1 MEGLG
6 RDVGRLGPLAS
17 TSQKNRTA
25 ERSRSI
31 FTTEVIVYHCA
42 LHDVHIPFLMT
53 PANLPLSAAENNR
66 YSRHLLLPE
75 IGEAGQQKMKAAKV
89 LVVGCGGLGCPVLQY
104 LAAAGVGTLGLLDFD
119 TVDDSNLQRQ
129 VLYATADVGRP
140 KAVVAAEKLGAQN
153 PFIRLQTHQV
163 HLTAVNALELFAGY
177 DMVVDCSDNFA
188 TRYLV
193 NDACVI
199 AGKPLVFGAI
209 FKFEGQV
216 SVFNHQNGPT
226 YRCLYPEPPA
236 PDDAPS
242 CAEIGVLGV
251 LPGLVG
257 TMQAT
262 ETLKIIL
269 ELGEVLSG
277 RLLMVDA
284 LGMRFQTIR
293 FRAVVANQ
301 QLTELAADYAA
312 FCGEAPPETAPH
324 RASEVSADELKA
336 WLQSGRPLQLLDVR
350 EPHEAA
356 RRSIGAQLIPL
367 GQLNEKLAELRPD
380 VPVVVHC
387 ASGVRSQ
394 KAAQLLL
401 AQGFGEVYSLRNGLA
416 DY

>member
-1 MEGLG
+1 M
-6 RDVGRLGPLAS
+6 PS
-17 TSQKNRTA
+17 Y
-25 ERSRSI
+25 SI
-31 FTTEVIVYHCA
+31 PC
-42 LHDVHIPFLMT
+42 LMNT
-53 PANLPLSAAENNR
+53 VSPPLSAAENNR

-75 IGEAGQQKMKAAKV
+75 IGAAGQLKLKAAKV

-104 LAAAGVGTLGLLDFD
+104 LAAAGVGTLGLLDSD
-119 TVDDSNLQRQ
+119 QVDDSNLQRQ

-140 KAVVAAEKLGAQN
+140 KAVVAAEKLQAQN
-153 PFIRLQTHQV
+153 PFIKLRTHQL
-163 HLTAVNALELFAGY
+163 HLSSANALALFIEY
-177 DMVVDCSDNFA
+177 DIVVDCSDNFA

-199 AGKPLVFGAI
+199 LGKPLVFGAI

-216 SVFNHQNGPT
+216 SVFNYQGGPT
-226 YRCLYPEPPA
+226 YRCLYPQPPA
-236 PDDAPS
+236 PGEAPS

-277 RLLMVDA
+277 RLLLVDA
-284 LGMRFQTIR
+284 LGMRFQTMR
-293 FRAVVANQ
+293 FNAIAANQ
-301 QLTELAADYAA
+301 QLPALAPDYAA
-312 FCGEAPPETAPH
+312 FCGELPTETAPA
-324 RASEVSADELKA
+324 RAPEISAEELKE
-336 WLQSGRPLQLLDVR
+336 WQQSGRPLQLLDVR
-350 EPHEAA
+350 EPHEYA
-356 RRSIGAQLIPL
+356 RRNIGGQPIPLAQLPD
-367 GQLNEKLAELRPD
+367 QLVHLQPG

-401 AQGFGEVYSLRNGLA
+401 ARGFPEVYSLRNGLA

>member
-1 MEGLG
+1 MNPV
-6 RDVGRLGPLAS
+6 DI
-17 TSQKNRTA
+17 T
-25 ERSRSI
+25 
-31 FTTEVIVYHCA
+31 F
-42 LHDVHIPFLMT
+42 
-53 PANLPLSAAENNR
+53 SAAETNR

-75 IGEAGQQKMKAAKV
+75 IGLAGQQRLKAARV

-140 KAVVAAEKLGAQN
+140 KAVVAAEKLAAQN
-153 PFIRLQTHQV
+153 PFITLRTHQV
-163 HLTAVNALELFAGY
+163 LLSRENALALFADY
-177 DMVVDCSDNFA
+177 DVVVDCSDNFA

-193 NDACVI
+193 NDACVVL
-199 AGKPLVFGAI
+199 GRPLVFGAI

-236 PDDAPS
+236 PGDAPS

-251 LPGLVG
+251 LPGLLG
-257 TMQAT
+257 TMQAA
-262 ETLKIIL
+262 EALKIIL

-277 RLLMVDA
+277 RLLLVDA
-284 LGMRFQTIR
+284 LSMRFQTIA
-293 FRAVVANQ
+293 FRAVGANQ
-301 QLTELAADYAA
+301 QLTALAPDYAA
-312 FCGEAPPETAPH
+312 FCGEAPLAAAPARAPEL
-324 RASEVSADELKA
+324 SADELKA
-336 WLQSGRPLQLLDVR
+336 WRRSGRPLQLLDVR

-356 RRSIGAQLIPL
+356 RRSIGGQLLPL
-367 GQLNEKLAELRPD
+367 GQLGERVAELAPD

-394 KAAQLLL
+394 KAALLLL
-401 AQGFGEVYSLRNGLA
+401 AQGFGDVYSLRDGLA
-416 DY
+416 NY

>member
-1 MEGLG
+1 MS
-6 RDVGRLGPLAS
+6 P
-17 TSQKNRTA
+17 TA
-25 ERSRSI
+25 PILS
-31 FTTEVIVYHCA
+31 
-42 LHDVHIPFLMT
+42 
-53 PANLPLSAAENNR
+53 PAETNR

-75 IGEAGQQKMKAAKV
+75 IGLAGQQKLKAARV

-153 PFIRLQTHQV
+153 PFIELRPHQ
-163 HLTAVNALELFAGY
+163 LLLSAGNALVLFAEY
-177 DMVVDCSDNFA
+177 DLVIDCSDNFA

-193 NDACVI
+193 NDACVVL
-199 AGKPLVFGAI
+199 GKPLVFGAI

-216 SVFNHQNGPT
+216 SVFNYQHGPT

-236 PDDAPS
+236 PGDAPS

-257 TMQAT
+257 TLQAA
-262 ETLKIIL
+262 EALKIIL

-277 RLLMVDA
+277 RLLLVDV
-284 LGMRFQTIR
+284 LGMRFQSIR
-293 FRAVVANQ
+293 FQAVAANQ
-301 QLTELAADYAA
+301 GITALADDYAA
-312 FCGEAPPETAPH
+312 FCGEAPLASTPA
-324 RASEVSADELKA
+324 RAAEITADELKA
-336 WLQSGRPLQLLDVR
+336 WQQSGRPLQLLDVR
-350 EPHEAA
+350 EPHEHA
-356 RRSIGAQLIPL
+356 RRSIGGRLIPL
-367 GQLNEKLAELRPD
+367 GQLSGQLAELQPS

-394 KAAQLLL
+394 KAALLLL
-401 AQGFGEVYSLRNGLA
+401 AHGFTEVYSLRAGLA

>member
-1 MEGLG
+1 MNP
-6 RDVGRLGPLAS
+6 DA
-17 TSQKNRTA
+17 
-25 ERSRSI
+25 
-31 FTTEVIVYHCA
+31 
-42 LHDVHIPFLMT
+42 
-53 PANLPLSAAENNR
+53 LSAAENNR

-75 IGEAGQQKMKAAKV
+75 IGIAGQLKMKAAKV

-140 KAVVAAEKLGAQN
+140 KAVAAAEKLRAQN
-153 PFIRLQTHQV
+153 PFVELRTHQI
-163 HLTAVNALELFAGY
+163 HLSAANALELFAAY
-177 DMVVDCSDNFA
+177 DIVVDCSDNFA

-199 AGKPLVFGAI
+199 LGKPLVFGAI

-216 SVFNHQNGPT
+216 SVFNYQNGPT

-236 PDDAPS
+236 PGDAPS

-257 TMQAT
+257 TMQAA
-262 ETLKIIL
+262 EALKIIL

-277 RLLMVDA
+277 RLLLVDV

-293 FRAVVANQ
+293 FPAVAAYQ

-312 FCGEAPPETAPH
+312 FCGEAPVQTAPQ
-324 RASEVSADELKA
+324 RAPEISADELKV
-336 WLQSGRPLQLLDVR
+336 WQQSGRPLQLLDVR

-356 RRSIGAQLIPL
+356 RRSIGGQLIPL
-367 GQLNEKLAELRPD
+367 GEVGEKLSLLSTD

-394 KAAQLLL
+394 KAAQLLI
-401 AQGFGEVYSLRNGLA
+401 ARGFSEVYSLRNGLA

>member
-1 MEGLG
+1 MN
-6 RDVGRLGPLAS
+6 P
-17 TSQKNRTA
+17 
-25 ERSRSI
+25 
-31 FTTEVIVYHCA
+31 TE
-42 LHDVHIPFLMT
+42 PTF
-53 PANLPLSAAENNR
+53 SAAENNR

-75 IGEAGQQKMKAAKV
+75 IGLAGQQKLKAAKV

-140 KAVVAAEKLGAQN
+140 KAVVAAEKLQAQN
-153 PFIRLQTHQV
+153 PFIELRTHQL
-163 HLTAVNALELFAGY
+163 HLSAANALELFGGY
-177 DMVVDCSDNFA
+177 DIVVDCSDNFA

-199 AGKPLVFGAI
+199 LGKPLVFGAI

-216 SVFNHQNGPT
+216 SVFNYQNGPT

-236 PDDAPS
+236 PGDAPS

-257 TMQAT
+257 TMQAA
-262 ETLKIIL
+262 EALKIVL

-293 FRAVVANQ
+293 FRAVPANQ
-301 QLTELAADYAA
+301 QFTALEADYAA
-312 FCGEAPPETAPH
+312 FCGEVPEAVAVPQRAPEI
-324 RASEVSADELKA
+324 SADELKE
-336 WLQSGRPLQLLDVR
+336 WQQSGRPLQLLDVR
-350 EPHEAA
+350 EPHEHA
-356 RRSIGAQLIPL
+356 RRQIGGQLLPL
-367 GQLNEKLAELRPD
+367 GQLAEKLGELSTE

-401 AQGFGEVYSLRNGLA
+401 ARGFTNVYSLRNGLA